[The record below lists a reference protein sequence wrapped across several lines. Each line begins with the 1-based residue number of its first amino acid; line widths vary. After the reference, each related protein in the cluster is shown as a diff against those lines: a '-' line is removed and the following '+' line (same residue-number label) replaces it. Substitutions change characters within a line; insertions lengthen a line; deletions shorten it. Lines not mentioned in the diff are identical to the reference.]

1 MLLLADSSLEHD
13 PISKLELDEAKEDV
27 KMEPVEVYK
36 EGMVVPPREDG
47 RPPEPPEGFTIHTT
61 ESGVMVLRRK
71 RQRNLQKLG
80 KMEAA
85 CCCYSLQVL
94 VNDIGPQ
101 EVLGIGKMR
110 QCCKMCLEEVFWFAV
125 GTELEKS
132 CRCTWYLACVIVNCA
147 SVIVL

>member
-13 PISKLELDEAKEDV
+13 PISKLELDEAKDEV

-80 KMEAA
+80 KMEGA
-85 CCCYSLQVL
+85 CCCY
-94 VNDIGPQ
+94 
-101 EVLGIGKMR
+101 
-110 QCCKMCLEEVFWFAV
+110 FWTF
-125 GTELEKS
+125 S
-132 CRCTWYLACVIVNCA
+132 PA
-147 SVIVL
+147 SPG

>member
-1 MLLLADSSLEHD
+1 MSCNRCNENSNLEGNLSEGHLIFCELSARRSLMVEIMKFNCSAAVLAIMLLLADSSLEHD

-80 KMEAA
+80 K
-85 CCCYSLQVL
+85 L
-94 VNDIGPQ
+94 
-101 EVLGIGKMR
+101 
-110 QCCKMCLEEVFWFAV
+110 
-125 GTELEKS
+125 
-132 CRCTWYLACVIVNCA
+132 
-147 SVIVL
+147 

>member
-1 MLLLADSSLEHD
+1 MAFCTTYYGARAFRRFNVVLILADSSLEHD

-27 KMEPVEVYK
+27 KLEPVEVYK

-80 KMEAA
+80 K
-85 CCCYSLQVL
+85 L
-94 VNDIGPQ
+94 
-101 EVLGIGKMR
+101 K
-110 QCCKMCLEEVFWFAV
+110 W
-125 GTELEKS
+125 T
-132 CRCTWYLACVIVNCA
+132 
-147 SVIVL
+147 

>member
-1 MLLLADSSLEHD
+1 MKFAWQTLDLRFAKHCVRYHNVLSSTSSTRESFMVLLLADSSLEHD
-13 PISKLELDEAKEDV
+13 PISKLELDEVKEDT

-80 KMEAA
+80 NLIFGSDIPLPYL
-85 CCCYSLQVL
+85 YSIFFQL
-94 VNDIGPQ
+94 VPVSLHSN
-101 EVLGIGKMR
+101 L
-110 QCCKMCLEEVFWFAV
+110 F
-125 GTELEKS
+125 
-132 CRCTWYLACVIVNCA
+132 
-147 SVIVL
+147 